1 MGLNQFSDLLETEF
15 EALMFMD
22 EEATIAQ
29 EARAHALS
37 HHSHH
42 KGFLTR

>member
-15 EALMFMD
+15 AALMLMD
-22 EEATIAQ
+22 QEATMAQ

-37 HHSHH
+37 HH
-42 KGFLTR
+42 KGF

>member
-15 EALMFMD
+15 AALMLMD
-22 EEATIAQ
+22 EEATMAQ
-29 EARAHALS
+29 EAQAHALI
-37 HHSHH
+37 HR